1 MEMGDDSRYFSGTLQ
16 LILSSF
22 LDAIS
27 FYLVLRSF
35 MIFYVLNDSQ
45 QYKISRLRNVLIEL
59 LVEEFHDTILPFFFI
74 FLSVISSIKKYIG
87 SLV

>member
-16 LILSSF
+16 LILSAF